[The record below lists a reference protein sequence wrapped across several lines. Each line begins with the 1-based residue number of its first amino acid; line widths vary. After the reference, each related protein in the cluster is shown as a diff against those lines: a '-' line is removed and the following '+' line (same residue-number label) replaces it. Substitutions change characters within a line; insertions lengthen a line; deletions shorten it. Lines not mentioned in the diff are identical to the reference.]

1 MNIMNRF
8 LYILIVMLLCTPVFS
23 MDLDDF
29 VGADRM
35 WDGQK
40 SITNKEFEDAINVL
54 QQKQKKK
61 EAKQKNKKIKKI
73 SGGGTSLHS
82 GLDPMSEIKSIDPL
96 SIHDDEGLL
105 LNVPVNMVIDGKVLD
120 KGYYNVYGERDK
132 ESKIIYLTFYQAHYP
147 MGKVK
152 AKETNDDYDDE
163 NINFVR
169 LIPYNDRYIKILF
182 GSMDFNAYAFVECM
196 DVSEN

>member
-1 MNIMNRF
+1 MNRF
-8 LYILIVMLLCTPVFS
+8 IYILAILLFCSQAFA

-54 QQKQKKK
+54 QKKQKKK
-61 EAKQKNKKIKKI
+61 EEKQRNKKIKKI

-96 SIHDDEGLL
+96 TKNDDDGLL
-105 LNVPVNMVIDGKVLD
+105 LNVPVKMVIDGKILD
-120 KGYYNVYGERDK
+120 EGYYNVYGERDK
-132 ESKIIYLTFYQAHYP
+132 DTKTVYLTFYQAHYP

-152 AKETNDDYDDE
+152 AKETNEDYNDE

-182 GSMDFNAYAFVECM
+182 GSLDFNAYAFVECL
-196 DVSEN
+196 DTTN